1 MDESKLSIRLKGFID
16 TMGLTNSQFADRC
29 GIPRPSVSQLLGG
42 RNKKV
47 NDVIITQI
55 HRAFPNL
62 SVMWLLFGEGDMMLS
77 PASAR
82 NECGAGTDCGASG
95 DDDVSSSSGVNS
107 EVSSESTSVESS
119 LDSLLESLGATF
131 VPELIQNSCCE
142 AKLSSE
148 NSENAADGSDSQN
161 NSNVRG
167 LIILSEAL
175 KSAQKQI
182 VDYETKLSD
191 LQSKIDKMEQNP
203 RRVSHI
209 TVYYDDSTFETF
221 YSDHRE

>member
-55 HRAFPNL
+55 HKAFPNL
-62 SVMWLLFGEGDMMLS
+62 SVMWLLFGEGSMMLS
-77 PASAR
+77 PAST
-82 NECGAGTDCGASG
+82 NEECGDGSGRCESG
-95 DDDVSSSSGVNS
+95 DGGLSSNSEANS
-107 EVSSESTSVESS
+107 EVSFESSSSESP
-119 LDSLLESLGATF
+119 LDSLLESLGSNF
-131 VPELIQNSCCE
+131 VPEFFQNPGCE
-142 AKLSSE
+142 AKMSSE
-148 NSENAADGSDSQN
+148 NSENAADGADLQN

-175 KSAQKQI
+175 KSAQKQL

-221 YSDHRE
+221 YSEHRE